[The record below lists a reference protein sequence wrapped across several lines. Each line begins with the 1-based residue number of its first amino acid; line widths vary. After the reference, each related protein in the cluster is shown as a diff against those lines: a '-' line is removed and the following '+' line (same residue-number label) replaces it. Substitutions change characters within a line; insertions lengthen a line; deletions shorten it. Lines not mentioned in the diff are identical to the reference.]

1 MIKRG
6 NEMKTVLV
14 TGGFGRVGSVVVP
27 LLLEHGYRVRI
38 LDVKTNPSVPYAQ
51 SVEVRQG
58 SLTDE
63 SFVLEA
69 VRGTD
74 IVCHLGALFPPLFFD
89 ESQIIS
95 VNVLGTFNILQAMK
109 NTNVRRIVFASTDAT
124 YATGSSLDDYDR
136 PITEEQELWPSNV
149 YGVTK
154 VVNEVS
160 IRKYARMF
168 DLSYVILRFFWSM
181 RSDEMIRLM
190 FMAGQYMDGVVEEDR
205 VGLTKDTIVAVR
217 LENGEPFCDHIT
229 DFRDIGR
236 AVFTA
241 IERED
246 VRNETFNIAA
256 ADLVDYAVEAPRI
269 AEALDIPFR
278 AIRVKGIHH
287 YEADISKARIVLG
300 FEPQYGMRGMVD
312 AAIEQA
318 CQK

>member
-1 MIKRG
+1 
-6 NEMKTVLV
+6 MKTVLV

-27 LLLEHGYRVRI
+27 LLLEKGYRVRI
-38 LDVKTNPSVPYAQ
+38 LDVKTNPSAPYAQ
-51 SVEVRQG
+51 DVEVRQG

-63 SFVLEA
+63 AFVREA
-69 VRGTD
+69 VRGVD

-109 NTNVRRIVFASTDAT
+109 ETGVRRIVFASTDAT
-124 YATGSSLDDYDR
+124 YATGASLDAYAH

-168 DLSYVILRFFWSM
+168 DFSYVILRFFWSM

-190 FMAGQYMDGVVEEDR
+190 FEAGMYMDGIVQEDQA
-205 VGLTKDTIVAVR
+205 GLTKDTIVAVQ
-217 LENGEPFCDHIT
+217 LENGEPFYDHIT

-246 VRNETFNIAA
+246 VVNETFNIAA
-256 ADLVDYAVEAPRI
+256 ADRVDYAVEAPRI
-269 AEALDIPFR
+269 AKALGRPFR
-278 AIRVKGIHH
+278 TARVKGIYN
-287 YEADISKARIVLG
+287 YEADISKARKLLG
-300 FEPQYGMRGMVD
+300 FEPQFDMKGMVD

-318 CQK
+318 RRS

>member
-1 MIKRG
+1 
-6 NEMKTVLV
+6 MKTVLV
-14 TGGFGRVGSVVVP
+14 TGGFGRVGSVIVP
-27 LLLEHGYRVRI
+27 LLLEKGYRVRI
-38 LDVKTNPSVPYAQ
+38 LDVKTNPSAPYVQA
-51 SVEVRQG
+51 VEVRQG

-63 SFVLEA
+63 AFVLEA
-69 VRGTD
+69 VRGVD

-89 ESQIIS
+89 ETQIIA

-109 NTNVRRIVFASTDAT
+109 ETGVRRIVFASTDAT
-124 YATGSSLDDYDR
+124 YATGASLDAYDH

-168 DLSYVILRFFWSM
+168 DFSYVILRFFWSM

-190 FMAGQYMDGVVEEDR
+190 FEAGQYMDGVAEEDKT
-205 VGLTKDTIVAVR
+205 GLTSDTIVAVQ
-217 LENGEPFCDHIT
+217 LENGEPFYDHIT

-246 VRNETFNIAA
+246 VTNETMNIAA
-256 ADLVDYAVEAPRI
+256 GDRVDYAAEAPRI
-269 AEALDIPFR
+269 AQALDKPFR
-278 AIRVKGIHH
+278 AIRVKGIHN
-287 YEADISKARIVLG
+287 YEADISKARRLLD
-300 FEPQYGMRGMVD
+300 FEPQFDMKGMVD

-318 CQK
+318 RRT